1 MNITYCPICEERIQL
16 GNKISILDRL
26 CCPTCEALLEVLNT
40 DPIEVD
46 WIYFDD
52 KVDTFGKD
60 PFQKTKRAS
69 CPLCR
74 EDVPISSYMK
84 AGHRVFCPGCDSLLE
99 IVSVIPLELD
109 WPFDSDYDYHNRDHS
124 SLLDSYKNYPY

>member
-1 MNITYCPICEERIQL
+1 MNITYCPICEERIPL
-16 GNKISILDRL
+16 GKKISILDRL

-40 DPIEVD
+40 NPIEVD

-52 KVDTFGKD
+52 KVETFGRD
-60 PFQKTKRAS
+60 RFQKTRQAS

-74 EDVPISSYMK
+74 EDVPIGSFVK
-84 AGHRVFCPGCDSLLE
+84 AGERVFCPGCDTLLE

-109 WPFDSDYDYHNRDHS
+109 WPFDSDYDYHYRDHS
-124 SLLDSYKNYPY
+124 SFLDGYKNYPY